1 MASDRPRRVV
11 PRGRFRAFA
20 YDVLLASAHALY
32 KAGNGC
38 VFTAAGLLGR
48 DELQA
53 ASVAQ
58 DRRFNVSANDVDA
71 GLSLAETRF
80 YSRHLRAGDRIL
92 LAGSGTGR
100 DLIGLRRLGYEVTGV
115 EPSAEVVEIAR
126 QHLDRL
132 GMSAPMLTG
141 LIQTVDLSGPYNVVI
156 FSNGCYSLIQGTA
169 MRVAALRR
177 VAQHLA
183 PDGRILV
190 SYPPRRSQSML
201 GRWLTSA
208 AARMSGAGWTP
219 EAGDTFVPDV
229 HTRGAI
235 GFQHKFAPFEFAHEC
250 EAAGLTLIVDGEDDD
265 GYLFAAAGF
274 RA

>member
-1 MASDRPRRVV
+1 MGSDRPQPVV
-11 PRGRFRAFA
+11 PRGRFRAFV
-20 YDVLLASAHALY
+20 YEILLASAQALY

-58 DRRFNVSANDVDA
+58 DRRFNWSANDVDA
-71 GLSLAETRF
+71 GLSLAEARF
-80 YSRHLRAGDRIL
+80 YGHHLRAGDRVL

-100 DLIGLRRLGYEVTGV
+100 DLIGLRRLGYDVTGV
-115 EPSAEVVEIAR
+115 EPSAEAVEIAR

-132 GMSAPMLTG
+132 GMSAPILSG
-141 LIQTVDLSGPYNVVI
+141 LIQTVDLTGQYNAVI
-156 FSNGCYSLIQGTA
+156 FSNGCYSMIQGTA
-169 MRVAALRR
+169 ARVAALRR

-183 PDGRILV
+183 PDGRVLV

-201 GRWLTSA
+201 GRWLTKA
-208 AARMSGAGWTP
+208 AARISGAGWTP
-219 EAGDTFVPDV
+219 EAGDTFVPNL

-235 GFQHKFAPFEFAHEC
+235 GFQHTFAPSEFAREC

-265 GYLFAAAGF
+265 GYLFAAAA